1 VQKKKLKNNI
11 IDSLV
16 ERYEP
21 LKQDVLDTLRVSGI
35 DYDYYELACEML
47 GVLLNRVVWLSIDKD
62 KKDEGEEEEG
72 KEGGVKAGKKGILKI
87 KKGEEFD
94 IDSLL
99 DLGYERVERV
109 WNEGEISVLGDVIII
124 WPFSMTNL
132 VRLSLFGSE
141 IEDISVIDSESRK
154 KIKQVKERTF
164 LGANSKLLVGNEES
178 SKTTN
183 IKLVSNITDEVE
195 KVDLGLRT
203 IPGVESYISERG
215 VVEIVKNYK
224 RRGYNIWY
232 LTNNIE
238 KYDLEV
244 VKELREMIDSLFGVR
259 KGLERSIGKG
269 FVSNVAKVLVLTD
282 LEVLGQLDLS
292 LYEERNIDMDPGSVE
307 ILKKIVPGDYVVHED
322 HGIGTFVKVV
332 EKKHGPYIQIGYAG
346 SDKLYVPL
354 SASEKLTKYIGTGRK
369 KPILTGL
376 SSGVWKRISKKA
388 KERAE
393 DIAKEL
399 IQLYALRESAKSD
412 VIIESGGSLKDLES
426 FIEQFE
432 FKDTDDQLIATK
444 HIVED
449 LQSTKP
455 MDRLLVGDVG
465 YGKTEIAARAAF
477 AVVNAG
483 YQVAILAPTTILV
496 KQHVSVFK
504 ERFRHYPVN
513 IASLSRFSSIKEK
526 EEVKENIQKGTV
538 DIVIGTHALLSKNI
552 SFKKLGLL
560 VIDEEQKFGVKQK
573 ETIKKKRVDTN
584 VLSLT
589 ATPIPRTLNMALS
602 GIRDISVLA
611 TPPEGRKEV
620 INYFEKFSWDSVRDA
635 ITKEL
640 ERGGQVYFLHNRV
653 NTIEFVYSK
662 LTKMFPHAVVGVA
675 HGQMGVQKLSKT
687 MSAFVDGDIDI
698 LVCTTIIE
706 NGLDIPAVNTL
717 IIQDATMLGLSQMYQ
732 IRGRIGRSHTQ
743 AYAYFFFENLEG
755 DAQLRL
761 EAIKESQGL
770 GSGFLLSN
778 KDLEIRGAGDILGK
792 KQSGTINSVGYGLY
806 SQMLATAVNKLKET
820 G

>member
-1 VQKKKLKNNI
+1 VEKNILKNNI
-11 IDSLV
+11 INSLV

-21 LKQDVLDTLRVSGI
+21 LKNNILDSLKVSGVE
-35 DYDYYELACEML
+35 YNYYELACEML
-47 GVLLNRVVWLSIDKD
+47 GVLLDRVVWLSIEQE
-62 KKDEGEEEEG
+62 KKEDDRGDNKG
-72 KEGGVKAGKKGILKI
+72 KGVKSRKSVVKI
-87 KKGEEFD
+87 KRAELFNME
-94 IDSLL
+94 ILL

-132 VRLSLFGSE
+132 VRLSLFGEE
-141 IEDISVIDSESRK
+141 IEEISVIDVESRRR
-154 KIKQVKERTF
+154 IKEVKERTI

-178 SKTTN
+178 TKSTN
-183 IKLVSNITDEVE
+183 ITLVSNIVDDVK
-195 KVDLGLRT
+195 KVDLGIRS
-203 IPGVESYISERG
+203 IPGVESHISKRG
-215 VVEIVKNYK
+215 ILEIVNNYK
-224 RRGYNIWY
+224 SRGYEVWY
-232 LTNNIE
+232 LTNSIE

-244 VKELREMIDSLFGVR
+244 AKELRAMIDSLFGVR
-259 KGLERSIGKG
+259 KGLQRSIRKG
-269 FVSNVAKVLVLTD
+269 FVSSVGKVLVLTD

-292 LYEERNIDMDPGSVE
+292 IYEKRNINMDPGTVE
-307 ILKKIVPGDYVVHED
+307 ILKKIVPGDYIVHED
-322 HGIGTFVKVV
+322 HGIGEFVKVITK
-332 EKKHGPYIQIGYAG
+332 EHGPYIEISYAG

-354 SASEKLTKYIGTGRK
+354 SASEKVTKYIGTGRK

-376 SSGVWKRISKKA
+376 SSGVWRRISKKA

-393 DIAKEL
+393 NIAKEL
-399 IQLYALRESAKSD
+399 LQLYALRESASSE
-412 VIIESGGSLKDLES
+412 VVIESEGSLKELEF

-432 FKDTDDQLIATK
+432 FKDTDDQLLATK
-444 HIVED
+444 NIVDD
-449 LQSTKP
+449 LQDTKP

-465 YGKTEIAARAAF
+465 YGKTEIAARAVF

-483 YQVAILAPTTILV
+483 YQVAILAPTTVLV
-496 KQHVSVFK
+496 DQHFNVFK
-504 ERFRHYPVN
+504 ERFKQYGVN
-513 IASLSRFSSIKEK
+513 IASLSRFSCAKEK
-526 EEVKENIQKGTV
+526 EKVKENLEKGTI
-538 DIVIGTHALLSKNI
+538 DIVIGTHALLGKGV

-560 VIDEEQKFGVKQK
+560 IIDEEQKFGVKQK
-573 ETIKKKRVDTN
+573 ETIKSKRVDTN

-611 TPPEGRKEV
+611 TPPEGRKEI
-620 INYFEKFSWDSVRDA
+620 INHFERFSWESVNAA
-635 ITKEL
+635 ISREL
-640 ERGGQVYFLHNRV
+640 ARGGQAYFLHNRV

-675 HGQMGVQKLSKT
+675 HGQMGVQKLPKT
-687 MSAFVDGDIDI
+687 MDAFIKGNIDI

-706 NGLDIPAVNTL
+706 NGLDIPTVNTL

-743 AYAYFFFENLEG
+743 AYAYFFFDNLKG

-761 EAIKESQGL
+761 EAIKESQEL

-778 KDLEIRGAGDILGK
+778 KDLEIRGAGDILGRN
-792 KQSGTINSVGYGLY
+792 QSGTINSVGYGLY
-806 SQMLATAVNKLKET
+806 SQMLAREVQKLKNL
-820 G
+820 GK